1 MTRAHDP
8 GHGRDTPGFPRR
20 FTLRETIRFHH
31 CDPAGIAF
39 FARLDELLNA
49 AFEDWC
55 DAIEMP
61 FTELIGAQR
70 CGFPLVHASIDYTG
84 ILRMGDEITVSHHVR
99 EAGRSSI
106 TFDVRIDAGERACL
120 SGTHVRVMT
129 SLDTHR
135 SVPLPARLQALL
147 QETTSA

>member
-1 MTRAHDP
+1 MRHQP

-20 FTLRETIRFHH
+20 FTMLEQIRFHH

-55 DAIEMP
+55 SAVDLP
-61 FTELIGAQR
+61 FSVLIAEQR
-70 CGFPLVHASIDYTG
+70 SGFPLVHASVDYTG
-84 ILRMGDEITVSHHVR
+84 ILRMGDEITVGHHVR
-99 EAGRSSI
+99 ESGRSSI
-106 TFDVRIDAGERACL
+106 TFDVRIDAGDRACL

-135 SVPLPARLQALL
+135 AVPLPARLQALL
-147 QETTSA
+147 QETTSE